1 MTTISEL
8 VQGDSLEKTI
18 ISSCSSYRKAF
29 TKIIEKSG
37 VGDNSIDNKLALT
50 AIIKTR
56 SWNWAAF
63 AFSVYW
69 AIYRKQKI
77 GWYGLILI
85 LGFVFLPAN
94 ETLDKFLGGI
104 SIWVCIGFGIF
115 GNSMFLRSVLRVN
128 SETSSP
134 ENRQLRSFLGLGI
147 AILISVVALIL
158 AVELFGV

>member
-1 MTTISEL
+1 M
-8 VQGDSLEKTI
+8 
-18 ISSCSSYRKAF
+18 
-29 TKIIEKSG
+29 
-37 VGDNSIDNKLALT
+37 
-50 AIIKTR
+50 
-56 SWNWAAF
+56 
-63 AFSVYW
+63 
-69 AIYRKQKI
+69 
-77 GWYGLILI
+77 
-85 LGFVFLPAN
+85 FLPAN

-158 AVELFGV
+158 AVELLGV